1 MYLLKTVS
9 LTPAQAKKIRKLFW
23 MGPDKRV
30 VTVEDI
36 AYAGL
41 DEEREIARA
50 AGREEGLA
58 VLRGVLLEL
67 WKARFG
73 KVPRTVQSK
82 LAKAEAKQLKRW
94 ASRLVTAKSG
104 AEVLR

>member
-1 MYLLKTVS
+1 MS

-50 AGREEGLA
+50 AGREQGREEGLA
-58 VLRGVLLEL
+58 VLRSVLVDL

-73 KVPRTVQSK
+73 KVPRTVQSRF
-82 LAKAEAKQLKRW
+82 AKAEAKQLKQW

-104 AEVLR
+104 ADVLR

>member
-1 MYLLKTVS
+1 MS

-23 MGPDKRV
+23 MGPDTRT

-41 DEEREIARA
+41 DEERELARK
-50 AGREEGLA
+50 AGREEGLS
-58 VLRGVLLEL
+58 VLRSVLRDL

-73 KVPRTVQSK
+73 KVPKTVQSRF
-82 LAKAEAKQLKRW
+82 ATAEAKQLKQW
-94 ASRLVTAKSG
+94 ASRLVTAKSP
-104 AEVLR
+104 ADVLR